1 MTQQL
6 VPQSAPRRRGR
17 RIGLA
22 ALRVLALLA
31 ALVVTRIVVA
41 AALDGLGL
49 PDLVTGLVTATAVL
63 AAYIGAVRAVEKRQ
77 PTEVPATGS
86 GRELLLGGLLGTG
99 AVCVVVGLL
108 AAFGM
113 YTVDGTQSIGVLGVA
128 IGSAAMAGTVEELA
142 LRGVV
147 FRLLEQRFGTWT
159 ALAASAALF
168 GGLHLVNPGA
178 TLVSAAAIAL
188 EAGVALGLAYVA
200 TRRLWVPIGLH
211 IAWNAVEG
219 GVFGSPTSGE
229 VIDGVLRSHLSGPA
243 WVSGGSFGIEGS
255 ALTVAV
261 FLVVSGFFLRSAR
274 RNGRMVPARRH
285 RGPASHRPRQR

>member
-1 MTQQL
+1 VTQQL
-6 VPQSAPRRRGR
+6 APQSVPRRRGR

-31 ALVVTRIVVA
+31 ALVVTRTAVA

-63 AAYIGAVRAVEKRQ
+63 AAYVGAVRAAEKRR
-77 PTEVPATGS
+77 PTEVSAAGS
-86 GRELLLGGLLGTG
+86 GREFLLGGLLGTG

-108 AAFGM
+108 VVFGM

-159 ALAASAALF
+159 ALASSAALF

-211 IAWNAVEG
+211 VAWNAVEG
-219 GVFGSPTSGE
+219 GVFGSPTSGQM
-229 VIDGVLRSHLSGPA
+229 IDGVLVSHLSGPA

-255 ALTVAV
+255 ALTVVV

-274 RNGRMVPARRH
+274 RNGRMVPARWR
-285 RGPASHRPRQR
+285 RST

>member
-1 MTQQL
+1 VRPIEETPVTQQL
-6 VPQSAPRRRGR
+6 APQPTPRRRGR

-31 ALVVTRIVVA
+31 ALVGTRVVVA

-49 PDLVTGLVTATAVL
+49 PDLVTGLLTAAAVL
-63 AAYIGAVRAVEKRQ
+63 AAYVGAVRAVEKRR
-77 PTEVPATGS
+77 PSEVSAAGS
-86 GRELLLGGLLGTG
+86 GRELLLGSLLGTG
-99 AVCVVVGLL
+99 AVCVVIGLL
-108 AAFGM
+108 AALGM
-113 YTVDGTQSIGVLGVA
+113 YTVDGTQAIGVLGVA
-128 IGSAAMAGTVEELA
+128 LGSAVMAGTVEELA

-211 IAWNAVEG
+211 VAWNAVEG
-219 GVFGSPTSGE
+219 GVFGSPTSGQL
-229 VIDGVLRSHLSGPA
+229 IDGVLVSRLSGPA
-243 WVSGGSFGIEGS
+243 WVSGGDFGIEGS

-274 RNGRMVPARRH
+274 RTGRMVPVRR
-285 RGPASHRPRQR
+285 RRSA

>member
-6 VPQSAPRRRGR
+6 APPSPPRHRGR

-41 AALDGLGL
+41 SALDGLGL
-49 PDLVTGLVTATAVL
+49 PGLVTGLVTAAAVL
-63 AAYIGAVRAVEKRQ
+63 AAYVGAVKVVERRR
-77 PTEVPATGS
+77 PTEVSAAGS
-86 GRELLLGGLLGTG
+86 GRELLLGGLLGAG

-108 AAFGM
+108 AAFGT

-147 FRLLEQRFGTWT
+147 FRLLEQRLGTWP

-274 RNGRMVPARRH
+274 RTGRMVPSRRH
-285 RGPASHRPRQR
+285 RSA